1 VAAIFP
7 MMSQTLIAMARLQSV
22 RRTEAEIVVRA
33 EVEIVAG
40 GRVVVRA
47 VVDVGGLVEAVDV
60 EAAVAG
66 MVATAVVVVEDTSR

>member
-1 VAAIFP
+1 MVR
-7 MMSQTLIAMARLQSV
+7 SQSV
-22 RRTEAEIVVRA
+22 PRIEGEIADRA

-60 EAAVAG
+60 EAAVAD
-66 MVATAVVVVEDTSR
+66 MVATAVVVEEDTRT